1 MGRAGKNTF
10 DKDAAFRSI
19 VGVGAGAGEQDAAAE
34 IRASAEPPQGKGR
47 PKVTGRE
54 TKKRISLAVFPS
66 VYADLQKIAYV
77 DRQSVSD
84 VISALIAE
92 YVEANKNKLKEYDKI
107 TGE

>member
-19 VGVGAGAGEQDAAAE
+19 VGAGAGEQEAAAQ
-34 IRASAEPPQGKGR
+34 IRASAEAPQGKGR
-47 PKVTGRE
+47 PKVTDRE

-84 VISALIAE
+84 VVTALIAE
-92 YVEANKNKLKEYDKI
+92 YVEANKETVKEYDKI
-107 TGE
+107 KGE